1 MAGDRS
7 QEIHT
12 LLELQGVE
20 KVLIQRIE
28 CIEGARNTLADKQA
42 EPIGETFKRS

>member
-7 QEIHT
+7 EEIHT

-20 KVLIQRIE
+20 KVLIQLIE
-28 CIEGARNTLADKQA
+28 CVEGARKTIADKQV

>member
-1 MAGDRS
+1 MASDRS
-7 QEIHT
+7 EEIHT

-20 KVLIQRIE
+20 KMLIQLIE
-28 CIEGARNTLADKQA
+28 CVEGARNILAEKQA